1 MTEPKPDALGARIR
15 RGVAWKGASQIFL
28 QLSRVVV
35 MVVLARLLSPHDFG
49 VAAMVLVFGTLALIF
64 SDLALGAAL
73 VQRRELSERDRSTV
87 FWLSVGVGAVF
98 TVAGVAVSGLIAD
111 FYGEPEV
118 QPLFAVLALTFIVT
132 ALGSTQKALLTRE
145 LDFRSLE
152 VRLMLSTLLGAAFAI
167 VAAARGFGAW
177 ALVLQQVVIAVSSTI
192 LLWVASPWRPRL
204 VFSTTALRRL
214 VGFSANVFGT
224 RLLFY
229 TSKNADNILVG
240 RFLGAASLGA
250 YSIAYNLMLAPIER
264 IAGPV
269 QDVLFPAFSRMQD
282 DVRAVAELWL
292 RANRMIAAFSVPA
305 LLGFALVAPEFV
317 SVVLGAKWNAAVP
330 VIQILACVGVLQSV
344 QRLNSSVLQAR
355 DRTGTLFR
363 FSIVAA
369 VANVIAFA
377 VGLRWGIVGVAACY
391 AVSNALLQ
399 PLYMHLTARTVGLS
413 LLASVRNLAGVAQA
427 AALMAGVV
435 LSARL
440 LLSDAGVASPVR
452 LTVLVAAGAA
462 AYVLA
467 CAWRAPGLLADLKA
481 LRVRRPSVPEPLPG
495 PSRP

>member
-1 MTEPKPDALGARIR
+1 
-15 RGVAWKGASQIFL
+15 
-28 QLSRVVV
+28 
-35 MVVLARLLSPHDFG
+35 
-49 VAAMVLVFGTLALIF
+49 
-64 SDLALGAAL
+64 
-73 VQRRELSERDRSTV
+73 
-87 FWLSVGVGAVF
+87 
-98 TVAGVAVSGLIAD
+98 
-111 FYGEPEV
+111 
-118 QPLFAVLALTFIVT
+118 
-132 ALGSTQKALLTRE
+132 
-145 LDFRSLE
+145 
-152 VRLMLSTLLGAAFAI
+152 
-167 VAAARGFGAW
+167 
-177 ALVLQQVVIAVSSTI
+177 
-192 LLWVASPWRPRL
+192 
-204 VFSTTALRRL
+204 
-214 VGFSANVFGT
+214 
-224 RLLFY
+224 
-229 TSKNADNILVG
+229 
-240 RFLGAASLGA
+240 
-250 YSIAYNLMLAPIER
+250 MLAPIER

-317 SVVLGAKWNAAVP
+317 SVVLGTKWNAAVP

-399 PLYMHLTARTVGLS
+399 PLYMHLAARTVGLS
-413 LLASVRNLAGVAQA
+413 LLSSVRNLAGVGQA

-440 LLSDAGVASPVR
+440 ILSDAGIASPVR
-452 LTVLVAAGAA
+452 LTVLVVAGGA

-467 CAWRAPGLLADLKA
+467 CAWRAPGVVADLKA
-481 LRVRRPSVPEPLPG
+481 LRVKRPSVPEPVP
-495 PSRP
+495 RPVRP